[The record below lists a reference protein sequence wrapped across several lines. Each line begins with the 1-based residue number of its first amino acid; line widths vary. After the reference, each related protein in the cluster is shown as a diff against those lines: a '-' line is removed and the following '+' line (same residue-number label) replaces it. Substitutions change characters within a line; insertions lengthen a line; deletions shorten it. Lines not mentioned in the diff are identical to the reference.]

1 MNPVSNKFLRIR
13 YLVNPQISNGV
24 KQGGFTLLELMLAI
38 TIFSVAAIISVSA
51 LFGVLIFQ
59 RKASALQR
67 VQNNVNFAVKS
78 MMADISVGDVFY
90 CGSSVPSGPVA
101 NISPRSCWSG
111 GGPLIVFRNVRDE
124 KTVYRLDND
133 AIERCVDVS
142 GSGNCDSGS
151 GSNYLLLT
159 AASVN
164 IDSTISSFYVD
175 GAERAADGDTKQ
187 PRIQLVI
194 RATTDVGG
202 EIEVMNIQSTV
213 SQFSPDF

>member
-1 MNPVSNKFLRIR
+1 MIIDFKFKYKLKENLATAIKMVLGSR
-13 YLVNPQISNGV
+13 
-24 KQGGFTLLELMLAI
+24 GFTLLELMLAI
-38 TIFSVAAIISVSA
+38 TLFSVTAVIAVSA

-67 VQNNVNFAVKS
+67 VQNNVNFAVRS
-78 MMADISVGDVFY
+78 MVADISVGDLYY
-90 CGSSVPSGPVA
+90 CGTSVPSGPIA
-101 NISPRSCWSG
+101 NINPQSCWSG

-142 GSGNCDSGS
+142 GSGNCDLGS
-151 GSNYLLLT
+151 GPNYLLLT

-164 IDSTISSFYVD
+164 IDSAVSSFYVD

-187 PRIQLVI
+187 PRAQLVL
-194 RATTDVGG
+194 RAITDVGG
-202 EIEVMNIQSTV
+202 ETEVINIQSTV
-213 SQFSPDF
+213 SQFVPDF